1 MEVFQNQDWVWGVG
15 LMLSG
20 LFFAIAAAVFGLE
33 RLRLETVNAA
43 GSDLPVGRWWT
54 LLVAFVIPVEALVL
68 MAWWLWQTR
77 SWDPEGWLAVTG
89 TYTAGTVLAQ
99 WGLALGLLLVAN
111 RWLAT
116 RLSGG
121 DPSPEVSR

>member
-1 MEVFQNQDWVWGVG
+1 
-15 LMLSG
+15 
-20 LFFAIAAAVFGLE
+20 
-33 RLRLETVNAA
+33 
-43 GSDLPVGRWWT
+43 
-54 LLVAFVIPVEALVL
+54 

-77 SWDPEGWLAVTG
+77 SWDAEGWLAVTG

-116 RLSGG
+116 RLSG
-121 DPSPEVSR
+121 DPAPEVSR